1 MTSKGFGNKIYAYTD
16 EDRYEGRIARKLRPR
31 LKVGGTGREVAK
43 DRIDEQDG
51 TSQPVALV
59 QKRVYTTTFW
69 DTGFHKWLED
79 HGYVRVRKNREWFEI
94 YVEELDKEIEAYSKH
109 LESFSYE
116 IKGNYIPRTLQTKVS
131 EEVCNLWNGN
141 TIIQPLDLCP
151 RFGKDFTHLDVFK
164 RSGFRVMIIA
174 SYWLGSNESLIK
186 TVNERLDV
194 SADIEVIKPNY
205 DLYVKALREGKRV
218 LIDVSL
224 HVDSD
229 KIDSRLLDV
238 LKEEDALIVVD
249 EADYGAWTDTSRSIL
264 HQYSECG
271 NNLVLLSTG
280 SNIERA
286 MIGAKGDIQTP
297 IRYTYAD
304 LITLKKQGDET
315 YKELVEVTCYNL
327 DATQAFIDEQNNM
340 LPEDRL
346 NMKKLFDKRNTH
358 VQREFKK
365 QVLFDKERGNDVFGI
380 YSRHWGQIDHPA
392 VMVWCPTTKSNLNS
406 LAKVCKDPDYN
417 IIVLHGD
424 EHTNRGAEEYV
435 EESIK
440 QAEEEGKEGTVIF
453 SCGMGARSFSIPNI
467 IATVDCFD
475 GGSLAPATQRA
486 SRCLTPGCDKE
497 MSLVVNYTFNP
508 NRSSSFETDLI
519 SSEINKDGDTDSAV
533 RRIHGVINTLKDR
546 DTFMSEKDFREY
558 ITSSQNLRNMASATI
573 DYSEMYNN
581 TELRELLHDM
591 KKQIDTNKKKGIID
605 DAKTYIDNK
614 EKKKTQKE
622 INEERKAQLDFRSK
636 VLKIVN
642 SAGNISYLALN
653 TKSFKEGLEIISNDP
668 DKDLAYKSLVGLNA
682 SVVLDKFYPYF
693 NKTYMDLIVSK
704 NTISGTYN
712 DFSYE
717 TCDHPIGLFDNVI
730 NNTINKN
737 ILYFAKEPGF
747 GVLDDLEKC
756 SVNNNVTVVS
766 CSRGYVDFYRKKGY
780 NVVGLDDDY
789 LLPILLSMK
798 FDVLL
803 ANFPFGDDNSPGNKR
818 GGNPLWFKLTQL
830 GFKFLKD
837 DGIACII
844 SPTTIVSGADT
855 FTKGFL
861 GKDRQYDLKDVD
873 FSADDHFDVG
883 TKICKWTAIKSK
895 TEGNKVKINDGRELD
910 TDNTLH
916 ITRDSKLDNILS
928 QLFYA
933 NEPKLNF
940 NVSKAYD
947 YRAVA
952 KYLKKN
958 DLPVEWAKDLKQD
971 KDDDYCHRVN
981 INGKIKY
988 SRVKYINDGVWRV
1001 FYPQLQDPTDVTV
1014 DNKTE
1019 AGGSTFTMVFN
1030 NEEDAKQTQKY
1041 LIDPIY
1047 DWIIDKTRVNGR
1059 VTNIISKFPN
1069 APIEEVLNAESL
1081 GYIQEQLA
1089 NAS

>member
-1 MTSKGFGNKIYAYTD
+1 MADLLPTLSFSRKKPVGFVTRKIYAYTD
-16 EDRYEGRIARKLRPR
+16 EDRYEGRIARGLKPR

-43 DRIDEQDG
+43 DRINEQDG
-51 TSQPVALV
+51 TSQPVALD
-59 QKRVYTTTFW
+59 QKRVYNTTFW

-79 HGYVRVRKNREWFEI
+79 RGYVRVRKNREWFEI
-94 YVEELDKEIEAYSKH
+94 TVEELDKEIELYSKD
-109 LESFSYE
+109 LESSSYE

-151 RFGKDFTHLDVFK
+151 RFGKDFTHLDIFQ
-164 RSGFRVMIIA
+164 RSGLRVMMIV

-186 TVNERLDV
+186 IVNKRLDI
-194 SADIEVIKPNY
+194 SADIEVIKPDY
-205 DLYVKALREGKRV
+205 DLYVKALSEGKRV

-224 HVDSD
+224 HVDSN
-229 KIDSRLLDV
+229 KIDPRLLDV

-264 HQYSECG
+264 QQYTECG

-346 NMKKLFDKRNTH
+346 NMKKLFDKRNSH

-365 QVLFDKERGNDVFGI
+365 QVLFDKERGNDIFGI

-546 DTFMSEKDFREY
+546 DTFMTEKDFREY
-558 ITSSQNLRNMASATI
+558 ITSPQNLRNMASAVTFPI
-573 DYSEMYNN
+573 DEMLKDEILF
-581 TELRELLHDM
+581 ELSKGV
-591 KKQIDTNKKKGIID
+591 KKSVKVNGWEGVIKK
-605 DAKTYIDNK
+605 ATTYIK
-614 EKKKTQKE
+614 EKQSKGFKVTTDDKCKD
-622 INEERKAQLDFRSK
+622 IKDFRSK
-636 VLKIVN
+636 ILTITKTV
-642 SAGNISYLALN
+642 GNTSYLAPDKL
-653 TKSFKEGLEIISNDP
+653 SFKECLEVIAHDTN
-668 DKDLAYKSLVGLNA
+668 KDNAYQNLVGLSA
-682 SVVLDKFYPYF
+682 GIVLEYFLPYAA
-693 NKTYMDLIVSK
+693 NTTYVDLIVSRNSK
-704 NTISGTYN
+704 CKTYEKF
-712 DFSYE
+712 DYE
-717 TCDHPIGLFDNVI
+717 HCDHPEGLFDDVLEGI
-730 NNTINKN
+730 NNSK
-737 ILYFAKEPGF
+737 ILYLAKEPGR
-747 GVLDDLEKC
+747 GVLSDIEKC
-756 SVNNNVTVVS
+756 SSKGEVWILA
-766 CSRGYVDFYRKKGY
+766 CLPGYIDFYRKLGY
-780 NVVGLDDDY
+780 NTLSLSDLYLD
-789 LLPILLSMK
+789 LNMK
-798 FDVLL
+798 FDVII
-803 ANFPFGDDNSPGNKR
+803 GNSPFQSENKTGKKGK
-818 GGNPLWFKLTQL
+818 GGNNSLYI
-830 GFKFLKD
+830 KFIDICVKQVKS
-837 DGIACII
+837 DGG
-844 SPTTIVSGADT
+844 IVSLITPPAGLVKST
-855 FTKGFL
+855 IL
-861 GKDRQYDLKDVD
+861 GKPTETLSQMLQVGSLTKLDLTINK
-873 FSADDHFDVG
+873 HFKDVG
-883 TKICKWTAIKSK
+883 TPISSWTFLKGVYQDKVDVIGDYGSYESDVKDIYHLPPTFDKIELELYKKIVSNK
-895 TEGNKVKINDGRELD
+895 EGEKLKVVRG
-910 TDNTLH
+910 
-916 ITRDSKLDNILS
+916 
-928 QLFYA
+928 
-933 NEPKLNF
+933 
-940 NVSKAYD
+940 
-947 YRAVA
+947 
-952 KYLKKN
+952 KKN
-958 DLPVEWAKDLKQD
+958 QPCTMARFGYPKVQYGGDQELGFDEKFYQFFTSRLGLWLL
-971 KDDDYCHRVN
+971 DYIRRHEQMIYHN
-981 INGKIKY
+981 ALTGIMIPE
-988 SRVKYINDGVWRV
+988 DGFV
-1001 FYPQLQDPTDVTV
+1001 LT
-1014 DNKTE
+1014 K
-1019 AGGSTFTMVFN
+1019 
-1030 NEEDAKQTQKY
+1030 EEDEFLKSRK
-1041 LIDPIY
+1041 
-1047 DWIIDKTRVNGR
+1047 WINH
-1059 VTNIISKFPN
+1059 SKK
-1069 APIEEVLNAESL
+1069 EEDGE
-1081 GYIQEQLA
+1081 E
-1089 NAS
+1089 

>member
-1 MTSKGFGNKIYAYTD
+1 MSELLPTPSFSRKKAVGFVTRQIYAYTD
-16 EDRYEGRIARKLRPR
+16 EDRYEGRIARGLKPR
-31 LKVGGTGREVAK
+31 LKIGGTDRKVAR

-59 QKRVYTTTFW
+59 QKKVYNTTFW
-69 DTGFHKWLED
+69 DTGFHKWLEGR
-79 HGYVRVRKNREWFEI
+79 GYVRVRKNREWFEI
-94 YVEELDKEIEAYSKH
+94 SVEDLDKEIEAYSKH

-116 IKGNYIPRTLQTKVS
+116 IKGNYTPRTLQTKVS

-186 TVNERLDV
+186 TVKKRLDV

-229 KIDSRLLDV
+229 KIDGQLLDA

-249 EADYGAWTDTSRSIL
+249 EADFGAWTETSRSIL
-264 HQYSECG
+264 QQYTQCG

-304 LITLKKQGDET
+304 LIALKKEGDET
-315 YKELVEVTCYNL
+315 YKDLVEITCYNL
-327 DATQAFIDEQNNM
+327 DATPAFIDEQNNM

-346 NMKKLFDKRNTH
+346 NMTKLCDKRNVH

-392 VMVWCPTTKSNLNS
+392 VMVWCPTTKSGLNS

-435 EESIK
+435 KESIK
-440 QAEEEGKEGTVIF
+440 LAEEEGKEGTVIF

-546 DTFMSEKDFREY
+546 DTFMTEKDFREY
-558 ITSSQNLRNMASATI
+558 ITSPQNLRNMASATI
-573 DYSEMYNN
+573 DYSEMYKDN
-581 TELRELLHDM
+581 ELRELLNDV
-591 KKQIDTNKKKGIID
+591 KKQITNKKKGIID
-605 DAKTYIDNK
+605 DAKTYIDDK
-614 EKKKTQKE
+614 DKKKTQKE

-636 VLKIVN
+636 ILKIVN

-653 TKSFKEGLEIISNDP
+653 SKSFKEGLEIISNDS
-668 DKDLAYKSLVGLNA
+668 DKDIAYRDLVGLSA

-693 NKTYMDLIVSK
+693 EKNRSTTYMDLIVST

-712 DFSYE
+712 DFSYVHCE
-717 TCDHPIGLFDNVI
+717 HPTGVFDDELNFVKESI
-730 NNTINKN
+730 F
-737 ILYFAKEPGF
+737 YYAKEPSE
-747 GVLDDLEKC
+747 GVLSDLEKF
-756 SVNNNVTVVS
+756 SKINNVVVGACQS
-766 CSRGYVDFYRKKGY
+766 GYVDYYRSLGY
-780 NVVGLDDDY
+780 DVMSVDSQTYSFSSMGLNPQNTNVVG
-789 LLPILLSMK
+789 
-798 FDVLL
+798 
-803 ANFPFGDDNSPGNKR
+803 NFPFQGSTESKRWVIWHKFLEQSLELGNRICVIIPASVISPGNQWDSIKNHLVKLDLTVGDKFKGVSSTFCR
-818 GGNPLWFKLTQL
+818 ITVDKDHTGDTEIVTKDKTFHIDVSNYDFLPLEISDYTLGLYDYFKGTRTWQRTTEYHTTKKKEWIDDE
-830 GFKFLKD
+830 GDIEVWHTPAQSFKTSTYHPNNEKIRVGVSLSGYPKFRVMHNMA
-837 DGIACII
+837 GTA
-844 SPTTIVSGADT
+844 TIV
-855 FTKGFL
+855 
-861 GKDRQYDLKDVD
+861 
-873 FSADDHFDVG
+873 
-883 TKICKWTAIKSK
+883 WTECSSLV
-895 TEGNKVKINDGRELD
+895 E
-910 TDNTLH
+910 
-916 ITRDSKLDNILS
+916 
-928 QLFYA
+928 A
-933 NEPKLNF
+933 NEL
-940 NVSKAYD
+940 AD
-947 YRAVA
+947 Y
-952 KYLKKN
+952 L
-958 DLPVEWAKDLKQD
+958 
-971 KDDDYCHRVN
+971 
-981 INGKIKY
+981 NGKE
-988 SRVKYINDGVWRV
+988 SQEVLRV
-1001 FYPQLQDPTDVTV
+1001 FKWSGW
-1014 DNKTE
+1014 NK
-1019 AGGSTFTMVFN
+1019 
-1030 NEEDAKQTQKY
+1030 
-1041 LIDPIY
+1041 L
-1047 DWIIDKTRVNGR
+1047 
-1059 VTNIISKFPN
+1059 
-1069 APIEEVLNAESL
+1069 EVIKLL
-1081 GYIQEQLA
+1081 G
-1089 NAS
+1089 

>member
-151 RFGKDFTHLDVFK
+151 RFGKDFTHLDIFQ

-174 SYWLGSNESLIK
+174 SYWLGSNESLIE

-194 SADIEVIKPNY
+194 SADIEVIKPDY
-205 DLYVKALREGKRV
+205 DLYVNALSEGKRV

-229 KIDSRLLDV
+229 KIDPRLLDA

-264 HQYSECG
+264 QQYTQCG

-297 IRYTYAD
+297 IRYTYTD
-304 LITLKKQGDET
+304 LIVLKKEGDET
-315 YKELVEVTCYNL
+315 YKDLVEIACYNL
-327 DATQAFIDEQNNM
+327 DATSAFIDEQNNM

-424 EHTNRGAEEYV
+424 EHTNRGAEKYV
-435 EESIK
+435 EKSIK
-440 QAEEEGKEGTVIF
+440 QAKKEGKEGTVIF

-546 DTFMSEKDFREY
+546 DTFMTEKDFREY
-558 ITSSQNLRNMASATI
+558 ITSPQNLRNMASAVTFPI
-573 DYSEMYNN
+573 DEMLNDEILF
-581 TELRELLHDM
+581 ELSKGV
-591 KKQIDTNKKKGIID
+591 KKSVKVNGWEGVIQKAT
-605 DAKTYIDNK
+605 TYIK
-614 EKKKTQKE
+614 EKESKGFKVTTDDKCK
-622 INEERKAQLDFRSK
+622 IIKDFRSK
-636 VLKIVN
+636 ILTITKTV
-642 SAGNISYLALN
+642 GNTSYLAPDKL
-653 TKSFKEGLEIISNDP
+653 SFKECLEVIAHDTN
-668 DKDLAYKSLVGLNA
+668 KDNAYQNLVGLSA
-682 SVVLDKFYPYF
+682 GIVLEYFLPYAA
-693 NKTYMDLIVSK
+693 NTTYVDLIVSRNSK
-704 NTISGTYN
+704 CKTY
-712 DFSYE
+712 DEFDYE
-717 TCDHPIGLFDNVI
+717 HSSHPEGLFDDVLEGI
-730 NNTINKN
+730 NNAK
-737 ILYFAKEPGF
+737 ILYLAKEPGR
-747 GVLDDLEKC
+747 GVLSDLEKC
-756 SVNNNVTVVS
+756 TSKGEVWVLA
-766 CSRGYVDFYRKKGY
+766 CLPGYVDFYRKLGY
-780 NVVGLDDDY
+780 NTLSLSDLYLDLNMD
-789 LLPILLSMK
+789 
-798 FDVLL
+798 FDVVL
-803 ANFPFGDDNSPGNKR
+803 GNSPFQSENKTGKKGK
-818 GGNPLWFKLTQL
+818 GGNNSLYL
-830 GFKFLKD
+830 KFIDVCVKQVKA
-837 DGIACII
+837 DGG
-844 SPTTIVSGADT
+844 IVALITPPAGLVKST
-855 FTKGFL
+855 EL
-861 GKDRQYDLKDVD
+861 GKPTKTLSQMLQVGSLTKLDLTTNK
-873 FSADDHFDVG
+873 HFKDVG
-883 TKICKWTAIKSK
+883 TPISSWTFLKGVYQDKVNVIGDYGSYQSDVKDIYFLPPTFDKIELELYQKIVYNK
-895 TEGNKVKINDGRELD
+895 EGE
-910 TDNTLH
+910 
-916 ITRDSKLDNILS
+916 KL
-928 QLFYA
+928 
-933 NEPKLNF
+933 
-940 NVSKAYD
+940 VVV
-947 YRAVA
+947 RG
-952 KYLKKN
+952 KKN
-958 DLPVEWAKDLKQD
+958 QPCTMARFGYPKVQYGGDQELGFDEKFYQFFSSRLGLWLL
-971 KDDDYCHRVN
+971 DYIRRHEQMIYHN
-981 INGKIKY
+981 ALTGIMI
-988 SRVKYINDGVWRV
+988 
-1001 FYPQLQDPTDVTV
+1001 P
-1014 DNKTE
+1014 E
-1019 AGGSTFTMVFN
+1019 GGFVLTK
-1030 NEEDAKQTQKY
+1030 EEDEFLKSRK
-1041 LIDPIY
+1041 
-1047 DWIIDKTRVNGR
+1047 WINH
-1059 VTNIISKFPN
+1059 SKK
-1069 APIEEVLNAESL
+1069 EEDGE
-1081 GYIQEQLA
+1081 E
-1089 NAS
+1089 

>member
-1 MTSKGFGNKIYAYTD
+1 MTSKRFGNKIYAYTD
-16 EDRYEGRIARKLRPR
+16 EDRYEGRIARGLKPR
-31 LKVGGTGREVAK
+31 LKVGGTGREVAR

-79 HGYVRVRKNREWFEI
+79 YGYIRVRKNREWFEI
-94 YVEELDKEIEAYSKH
+94 TVEELDKEIELYSKH
-109 LESFSYE
+109 LESSSYE

-131 EEVCNLWNGN
+131 EEVCNLWSGN

-151 RFGKDFTHLDVFK
+151 RFGKDFTHLDIFQ
-164 RSGFRVMIIA
+164 RLQFRVMVIA

-186 TVNERLDV
+186 TVNRRLDI
-194 SADIEVIKPNY
+194 SGDIEVIKPEY
-205 DLYVKALREGKRV
+205 DLYVKALSEGKRV

-238 LKEEDALIVVD
+238 IKEEDSLIVVD
-249 EADYGAWTDTSRSIL
+249 EADFGAWTDTSRSIL
-264 HQYSECG
+264 QQYTDCG

-315 YKELVEVTCYNL
+315 YKDLVEVTCYNL

-380 YSRHWGQIDHPA
+380 YSRHWGLIDHPA

-435 EESIK
+435 KESIK

-533 RRIHGVINTLKDR
+533 RKVHGVINTLKDR

-581 TELRELLHDM
+581 TELRELLHDI
-591 KKQIDTNKKKGIID
+591 KKQIDNNKKKGIID

-636 VLKIVN
+636 VVKIVN

-653 TKSFKEGLEIISNDP
+653 SKSFKEGLEIISNDP

-712 DFSYE
+712 DFSYV
-717 TCDHPIGLFDNVI
+717 TCEHPSGIFDDELNYAKENAI
-730 NNTINKN
+730 
-737 ILYFAKEPGF
+737 YYAKEPSE
-747 GVLDDLEKC
+747 GVLSDIEKF
-756 SVNNNVTVVS
+756 SKINNLVVGA
-766 CSRGYVDFYRKKGY
+766 CEPGYVDYYKSLGY
-780 NVVGLDDDY
+780 NTISVDPQSYSLIKMGLN
-789 LLPILLSMK
+789 PENTNVIG
-798 FDVLL
+798 
-803 ANFPFGDDNSPGNKR
+803 NFPFQGSSDAKRWVAWHKFLESSTKLGNRVCVVIPASVIAPGNPWQSIRK
-818 GGNPLWFKLTQL
+818 NLIKL
-830 GFKFLKD
+830 
-837 DGIACII
+837 
-844 SPTTIVSGADT
+844 
-855 FTKGFL
+855 
-861 GKDRQYDLKDVD
+861 DLT
-873 FSADDHFDVG
+873 VG
-883 TKICKWTAIKSK
+883 TEFK
-895 TEGNKVKINDGRELD
+895 
-910 TDNTLH
+910 
-916 ITRDSKLDNILS
+916 
-928 QLFYA
+928 
-933 NEPKLNF
+933 
-940 NVSKAYD
+940 
-947 YRAVA
+947 
-952 KYLKKN
+952 
-958 DLPVEWAKDLKQD
+958 
-971 KDDDYCHRVN
+971 
-981 INGKIKY
+981 
-988 SRVKYINDGVWRV
+988 GV
-1001 FYPQLQDPTDVTV
+1001 
-1014 DNKTE
+1014 
-1019 AGGSTFTMVFN
+1019 GSTFCRITWDKNYTGTTEIVTHEKTYHIDVSEYNFLPLIINDHTLSLYDYFKGTRQWKRTTEYHTTNKSKWIDDNGTIDIWHSKAQSFKTNTPHQN
-1030 NEEDAKQTQKY
+1030 NQKIRVGVSLSGY
-1041 LIDPIY
+1041 PEFRVMY
-1047 DWIIDKTRVNGR
+1047 NMGGSQIIAHTECSTLDEAN
-1059 VTNIISKFPN
+1059 
-1069 APIEEVLNAESL
+1069 E
-1081 GYIQEQLA
+1081 LA
-1089 NAS
+1089 NYLNSEEIQKVVKVFKWSGWNSLEVIKLLG

>member
-1 MTSKGFGNKIYAYTD
+1 MSNSRALIDGKSKLASQINYEINSRMT
-16 EDRYEGRIARKLRPR
+16 EL
-31 LKVGGTGREVAK
+31 
-43 DRIDEQDG
+43 
-51 TSQPVALV
+51 
-59 QKRVYTTTFW
+59 
-69 DTGFHKWLED
+69 LED
-79 HGYVRVRKNREWFEI
+79 LGNY
-94 YVEELDKEIEAYSKH
+94 D
-109 LESFSYE
+109 SFSF
-116 IKGNYIPRTLQTKVS
+116 V
-131 EEVCNLWNGN
+131 
-141 TIIQPLDLCP
+141 
-151 RFGKDFTHLDVFK
+151 
-164 RSGFRVMIIA
+164 
-174 SYWLGSNESLIK
+174 ES
-186 TVNERLDV
+186 
-194 SADIEVIKPNY
+194 
-205 DLYVKALREGKRV
+205 
-218 LIDVSL
+218 
-224 HVDSD
+224 
-229 KIDSRLLDV
+229 
-238 LKEEDALIVVD
+238 
-249 EADYGAWTDTSRSIL
+249 
-264 HQYSECG
+264 
-271 NNLVLLSTG
+271 
-280 SNIERA
+280 
-286 MIGAKGDIQTP
+286 
-297 IRYTYAD
+297 
-304 LITLKKQGDET
+304 
-315 YKELVEVTCYNL
+315 
-327 DATQAFIDEQNNM
+327 
-340 LPEDRL
+340 
-346 NMKKLFDKRNTH
+346 
-358 VQREFKK
+358 
-365 QVLFDKERGNDVFGI
+365 
-380 YSRHWGQIDHPA
+380 DHP
-392 VMVWCPTTKSNLNS
+392 TT
-406 LAKVCKDPDYN
+406 
-417 IIVLHGD
+417 
-424 EHTNRGAEEYV
+424 
-435 EESIK
+435 
-440 QAEEEGKEGTVIF
+440 
-453 SCGMGARSFSIPNI
+453 
-467 IATVDCFD
+467 
-475 GGSLAPATQRA
+475 
-486 SRCLTPGCDKE
+486 
-497 MSLVVNYTFNP
+497 
-508 NRSSSFETDLI
+508 
-519 SSEINKDGDTDSAV
+519 
-533 RRIHGVINTLKDR
+533 
-546 DTFMSEKDFREY
+546 
-558 ITSSQNLRNMASATI
+558 
-573 DYSEMYNN
+573 
-581 TELRELLHDM
+581 
-591 KKQIDTNKKKGIID
+591 
-605 DAKTYIDNK
+605 
-614 EKKKTQKE
+614 
-622 INEERKAQLDFRSK
+622 
-636 VLKIVN
+636 
-642 SAGNISYLALN
+642 
-653 TKSFKEGLEIISNDP
+653 
-668 DKDLAYKSLVGLNA
+668 
-682 SVVLDKFYPYF
+682 
-693 NKTYMDLIVSK
+693 
-704 NTISGTYN
+704 
-712 DFSYE
+712 
-717 TCDHPIGLFDNVI
+717 LFDNVI

-756 SVNNNVTVVS
+756 SVNNNVIVVS

-789 LLPILLSMK
+789 ILPILLSMK

-971 KDDDYCHRVN
+971 KDDIYCHRVN

-1001 FYPQLQDPTDVTV
+1001 FYPQLQNPTDVTV

>member
-16 EDRYEGRIARKLRPR
+16 EDRYEGRIARGLKPR

-94 YVEELDKEIEAYSKH
+94 YVEELDKEIEAYSKY
-109 LESFSYE
+109 LESYSYE
-116 IKGNYIPRTLQTKVS
+116 IKGHYTPRTLQTKVS
-131 EEVCNLWNGN
+131 KEVCNRWIGN

-151 RFGKDFTHLDVFK
+151 RFGKDFTHLDIFQ
-164 RSGFRVMIIA
+164 RLQFRVMVIA

-186 TVNERLDV
+186 TVNRRLDI
-194 SADIEVIKPNY
+194 SGDIEVIKPDY
-205 DLYVKALREGKRV
+205 DLYVKALSEGKRV

-238 LKEEDALIVVD
+238 IKEEDALIVVD
-249 EADYGAWTDTSRSIL
+249 EADFGAWTDTSRSIL
-264 HQYSECG
+264 QQYSECG

-286 MIGAKGDIQTP
+286 MIGAKGDIQIP

-304 LITLKKQGDET
+304 LIALKKEGDET
-315 YKELVEVTCYNL
+315 YKDLVEVTCYNL
-327 DATQAFIDEQNNM
+327 DATPAFIDEQNNM

-346 NMKKLFDKRNTH
+346 NMKKLFDKRNIH

-380 YSRHWGQIDHPA
+380 HSRHWGQIEHPA

-424 EHTNRGAEEYV
+424 DHTNRGAEEYV
-435 EESIK
+435 KESIK

-533 RRIHGVINTLKDR
+533 RRVHGVINTLKDR

-581 TELRELLHDM
+581 TELRELLCEVT
-591 KKQIDTNKKKGIID
+591 KQIDNNKKKGIID

-636 VLKIVN
+636 VVKIVN

-653 TKSFKEGLEIISNDP
+653 SKSFKEGLEIISNDP

-712 DFSYE
+712 DFSYV
-717 TCDHPIGLFDNVI
+717 TCEHPSGIFDDELNHVKES
-730 NNTINKN
+730 TI
-737 ILYFAKEPGF
+737 YYAKEPSE
-747 GVLDDLEKC
+747 GVLSDLKKI
-756 SVNNNVTVVS
+756 SKINNLVVGA
-766 CSRGYVDFYRKKGY
+766 CETGYVDYYKSLGY
-780 NVVGLDDDY
+780 NTTSVDAKSYSLIKMGLNPKNTNIIGNFPFQGDSDAKRWVAWHKFLESSTELGNRVCVVIPASVIAPGNPWRSIRKNLIKLDLTIGEEFKGVGSTFCRITWDKNYTGTTEIVTPEKTYHIDVSEYDFLPLTINDDTLQLYDYFKGSREWKRTTEYHTSSKSKWLDDDGS
-789 LLPILLSMK
+789 IEVWHTNKQKFKTNKSHSNNQKIRVGVTLSGYPK
-798 FDVLL
+798 FRVMQNMAGSQAIAWTECSSIEEANEL
-803 ANFPFGDDNSPGNKR
+803 ADN
-818 GGNPLWFKLTQL
+818 
-830 GFKFLKD
+830 
-837 DGIACII
+837 
-844 SPTTIVSGADT
+844 
-855 FTKGFL
+855 
-861 GKDRQYDLKDVD
+861 
-873 FSADDHFDVG
+873 
-883 TKICKWTAIKSK
+883 
-895 TEGNKVKINDGRELD
+895 LD
-910 TDNTLH
+910 TEEIRKVVKVFKWSGWNSLEV
-916 ITRDSKLDNILS
+916 IKL
-928 QLFYA
+928 
-933 NEPKLNF
+933 
-940 NVSKAYD
+940 
-947 YRAVA
+947 
-952 KYLKKN
+952 
-958 DLPVEWAKDLKQD
+958 
-971 KDDDYCHRVN
+971 
-981 INGKIKY
+981 
-988 SRVKYINDGVWRV
+988 
-1001 FYPQLQDPTDVTV
+1001 
-1014 DNKTE
+1014 
-1019 AGGSTFTMVFN
+1019 
-1030 NEEDAKQTQKY
+1030 
-1041 LIDPIY
+1041 
-1047 DWIIDKTRVNGR
+1047 
-1059 VTNIISKFPN
+1059 
-1069 APIEEVLNAESL
+1069 L
-1081 GYIQEQLA
+1081 G
-1089 NAS
+1089 